1 MVRLAFQ
8 VRHHAFEVVVADART
23 VFPVMRAPRR
33 QRPVVNKPGMAELNG
48 QPGLLFLVRVQAV
61 AERFPEH
68 QTPLWSAMYRCTVS
82 SVTAPTVEMNL
93 LRVQSVG
100 SRFLSH
106 GYSSRSS
113 CDV

>member
-68 QTPLWSAMYRCTVS
+68 QTPLWSAMYR
-82 SVTAPTVEMNL
+82 
-93 LRVQSVG
+93 
-100 SRFLSH
+100 
-106 GYSSRSS
+106 
-113 CDV
+113 